1 MVLGS
6 LVSSTAR
13 RRARPWPSTH
23 ASRDSLHP
31 FADHRLAEGKG
42 LSIIGQRQEAK
53 LFDLA
58 AEITYDKMTDA
69 QDSSG
74 TQTRDELSPL
84 RHGVSVQNGS
94 LLRNMGYAC
103 PSAER
108 LRRARVFSGGTQS
121 CVARSSTSCLGSR
134 DRLGGFRAKFR
145 RAGSRRPGYRC
156 VSFVSFRK
164 SAAGQIR
171 KVTTRPRRLSPGPIL
186 ILDSHFFDR
195 CRRLVLGENPQL
207 ELRPPGSRAGIF
219 HRGPA
224 AAGWCPCD

>member
-6 LVSSTAR
+6 LVLSTAR
-13 RRARPWPSTH
+13 RGARPWPSTH

-42 LSIIGQRQEAK
+42 LSLIGQRQEAK
-53 LFDLA
+53 LFALA

-74 TQTRDELSPL
+74 TQTRDELRPL

-108 LRRARVFSGGTQS
+108 LRRACVFSGGTQS
-121 CVARSSTSCLGSR
+121 CVARSSTLCLCWR
-134 DRLGGFRAKFR
+134 DRLGLLAESRIGDLYDAVRVLWDHQ
-145 RAGSRRPGYRC
+145 RRPDRDAYRAPA
-156 VSFVSFRK
+156 VAPLAPANAVRLELFQWTISWLSLRVLS
-164 SAAGQIR
+164 SAIASPIW
-171 KVTTRPRRLSPGPIL
+171 SPG
-186 ILDSHFFDR
+186 
-195 CRRLVLGENPQL
+195 CVANPF
-207 ELRPPGSRAGIF
+207 R
-219 HRGPA
+219 H
-224 AAGWCPCD
+224 

>member
-13 RRARPWPSTH
+13 RGARPWPSTH

-94 LLRNMGYAC
+94 LCEIWGTPAHLQKDYVEPAYFPEERNRALLGVALYAFAGAIGWAYS
-103 PSAER
+103 P
-108 LRRARVFSGGTQS
+108 RV
-121 CVARSSTSCLGSR
+121 A
-134 DRLGGFRAKFR
+134 
-145 RAGSRRPGYRC
+145 
-156 VSFVSFRK
+156 
-164 SAAGQIR
+164 
-171 KVTTRPRRLSPGPIL
+171 
-186 ILDSHFFDR
+186 
-195 CRRLVLGENPQL
+195 LV
-207 ELRPPGSRAGIF
+207 I
-219 HRGPA
+219 
-224 AAGWCPCD
+224 